1 MNEVIQ
7 PNQQDALDFLYAD
20 VRQQRDR
27 ISKIAD
33 PTAKKALTELGDTG
47 LSVMEDLVAYLLSF
61 RQYVSASLQDVD
73 ERLSDLEVEVAA
85 GLSDEEAAM
94 ILNLCSMCE
103 AFVRIVKDTS
113 TSISPEARVKIDE
126 ALTLVVQVREWVPT
140 RVGEDEGD
148 EEGDEEGAQELF
160 AQAPVGQA

>member
-1 MNEVIQ
+1 MNEAIP

-20 VRQQRDR
+20 VRAQRDR
-27 ISKIAD
+27 ISKISD
-33 PTAKKALTELGDTG
+33 PTPKKAMTELGDTG

-73 ERLSDLEVEVAA
+73 ERLNDLEVEVAA
-85 GLSDEEAAM
+85 ALSDEEAAM

-140 RVGEDEGD
+140 RLGEDDGD

>member
-1 MNEVIQ
+1 
-7 PNQQDALDFLYAD
+7 
-20 VRQQRDR
+20 
-27 ISKIAD
+27 
-33 PTAKKALTELGDTG
+33 
-47 LSVMEDLVAYLLSF
+47 
-61 RQYVSASLQDVD
+61 
-73 ERLSDLEVEVAA
+73 
-85 GLSDEEAAM
+85 M

-148 EEGDEEGAQELF
+148 EDGDEEGAQELF

>member
-27 ISKIAD
+27 ISKISD

-140 RVGEDEGD
+140 RLGEDEGD

>member
-148 EEGDEEGAQELF
+148 EEGDEDGAQELF